1 MKRGDGNRRRPELT
15 AGVGPIGRCGRQ
27 TSLLCWRGQ
36 AAGQVDF
43 HASGARPQALQW
55 DLGARYRARV
65 LAVFGRQVE
74 RIVLFGSRVR
84 GNLHEDSDWDFAVY
98 LDHQPD
104 KGEEEERLREISH
117 TLSEDTGEQVQTSC
131 SRRSSG
137 ARPTSSPATFAT
149 TG

>member
-1 MKRGDGNRRRPELT
+1 MASRFRR
-15 AGVGPIGRCGRQ
+15 
-27 TSLLCWRGQ
+27 
-36 AAGQVDF
+36 AAGRRC
-43 HASGARPQALQW
+43 SR

-65 LAVFGRQVE
+65 LAVFGRPVE

-117 TLSEDTGEQVQTSC
+117 TLSEDTGEQVQTFLFAAGAA
-131 SRRSSG
+131 G